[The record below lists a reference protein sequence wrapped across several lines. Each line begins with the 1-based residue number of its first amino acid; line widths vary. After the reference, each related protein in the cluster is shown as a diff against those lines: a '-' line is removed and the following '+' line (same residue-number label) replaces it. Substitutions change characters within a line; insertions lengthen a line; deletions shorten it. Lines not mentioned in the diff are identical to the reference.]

1 MSCIGRW
8 VFNTSAPWK
17 ALVPL
22 IYYFYYIFAFTGE
35 IFSFIIFI
43 FLVII
48 FLFCLNSFNISC
60 ETGLVVMNHNVDK
73 LLLAWETL
81 SLNSDLWFC
90 WLQYSWSSFLLS
102 MLWLYHATPFCKVF
116 AEMSADSVVELPCTQ
131 LVVFL

>member
-8 VFNTSAPWK
+8 VFNTSAPRK
-17 ALVPL
+17 ALIPL

-48 FLFCLNSFNISC
+48 FLFFLFKFLQHFLWDWFSGDEPQCRQA
-60 ETGLVVMNHNVDK
+60 V
-73 LLLAWETL
+73 AWETL

-90 WLQYSWSSFLLS
+90 WVQYSWSSFLLS
-102 MLWLYHATPFCKVF
+102 VLWLYHATPFCKVF
-116 AEMSADSVVELPCTQ
+116 AKMSADSVIELPCM
-131 LVVFL
+131 

>member
-1 MSCIGRW
+1 MWPALAGR
-8 VFNTSAPWK
+8 FFFFKTSAPWK
-17 ALVPL
+17 ALIPS

-60 ETGLVVMNHNVDK
+60 ETGLVVMNHSADK

-81 SLNSDLWFC
+81 SVNSDL
-90 WLQYSWSSFLLS
+90 
-102 MLWLYHATPFCKVF
+102 
-116 AEMSADSVVELPCTQ
+116 
-131 LVVFL
+131 